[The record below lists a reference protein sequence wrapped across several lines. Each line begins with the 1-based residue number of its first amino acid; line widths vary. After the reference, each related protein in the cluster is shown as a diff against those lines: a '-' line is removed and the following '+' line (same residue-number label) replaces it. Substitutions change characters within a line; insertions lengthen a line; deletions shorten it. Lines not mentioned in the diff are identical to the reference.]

1 MMRKLFF
8 ITIIL
13 LVTQNFVLS
22 QDAQLTQFYNAP
34 LYINPAYAGSIELSR
49 VGFNQ
54 RIQWPT
60 LSQTIE
66 TSSAYFDNHFNNTP
80 HGIGFLVVKNQES
93 LAKLSYTY
101 VALQYSYRLEIND
114 NWVFQLGTEGRF
126 FQKDADFEELLFS
139 DQIDLS
145 SGVIADV
152 SADFVSGQ
160 YRVGGLDLAAGGVL
174 FSNSSWLGASVYH
187 LTEPDDSFDGNSS
200 KIPRFYSLHGGYKF
214 NLKNGKRRKTLA
226 YAFQERSI
234 SLAANYKQQSV
245 FSQLDFGIQSYLEPV
260 YFGLWYRGLPLNK
273 LGSVNKS
280 ESIIFLMGVQL
291 EEGINIGYSYDF
303 TVSELRGASGGSH
316 EISISLLFGDM
327 RRLKKHV
334 KLPCFYMPYR

>member
-1 MMRKLFF
+1 MRRLFF
-8 ITIIL
+8 IVSLSIVAL
-13 LVTQNFVLS
+13 NFVLS

-34 LYINPAYAGSIELSR
+34 LYLNPAYAGSIELSR

-80 HGIGFLVVKNQES
+80 HGVGFLVVKNRES
-93 LAKLSYTY
+93 LAQLTSTFL
-101 VALQYSYRLEIND
+101 ALQYSYRLELNE
-114 NWVFQLGTEGRF
+114 NLVFQLGTEGRF
-126 FQKDADFEELLFS
+126 FQKDADYEELIYS

-145 SGVIADV
+145 SGVIADI

-174 FSNSSWLGASVYH
+174 FSNAAWLGGAVYH
-187 LTEPDDSFDGNSS
+187 ITEPDDSFDGNSS
-200 KIPRFYSLHGGYKF
+200 KISRFYSFHGGYKF

-226 YAFQERSI
+226 YSFQERSVT
-234 SLAANYKQQSV
+234 LAANYKQQGV
-245 FSQLDFGIQSYLEPV
+245 FTQLDFGVQSYLEPI
-260 YFGLWYRGLPLNK
+260 YFGLWYRGLPINK
-273 LGSVNKS
+273 LGSVNQS
-280 ESIIFLMGVQL
+280 ESVIVLVGVQL

-334 KLPCFYMPYR
+334 KLPCFYMPFR